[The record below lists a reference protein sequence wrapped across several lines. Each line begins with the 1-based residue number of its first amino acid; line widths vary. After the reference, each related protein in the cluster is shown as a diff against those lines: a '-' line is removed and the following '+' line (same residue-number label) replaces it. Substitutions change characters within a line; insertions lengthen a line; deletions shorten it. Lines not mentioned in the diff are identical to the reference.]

1 MVDELNRGP
10 KSQRLIERHDHVLR
24 FLQEELE
31 EINRLSARALTELLS
46 PLEDLSIDTLLRW
59 VEENGEDIAAEA
71 QVNLTP
77 GHRGQVARFEKT
89 GRDHGGHS

>member
-10 KSQRLIERHDHVLR
+10 ESQRVIDRHDCVLR

-31 EINRLSARALTELLS
+31 ESNRVSARALAELLS

-59 VEENGEDIAAEA
+59 VEENGEDLAAEA
-71 QVNLTP
+71 QVNFTP
-77 GHRGQVARFEKT
+77 RHRGQVARFEKT
-89 GRDHGGHS
+89 GHGHGGHW

>member
-1 MVDELNRGP
+1 MVDELIRGP
-10 KSQRLIERHDHVLR
+10 ENQRVIDRYDRVLR

-31 EINRLSARALTELLS
+31 ESNPLSAHALAELLS
-46 PLEDLSIDTLLRW
+46 PLEDLSVNTLLRW

-89 GRDHGGHS
+89 GHDHGGHS